1 MSLTYTSPS
10 YRLVFLLSLLFFS
23 SCQMYRQNV
32 MFRTDGDIIT
42 ERVAFSRAAAEKN
55 YVIRP
60 NDYLDV
66 RVYTNKG
73 ERILDPN
80 GEFARSLG
88 IVGGTQGAPSRA
100 GSRAGQGAG
109 AQQGPMAQPQFLV
122 QHDGYVKLPMVDLV
136 QLGGLTLLQ
145 ADSVLQQE
153 YNRLYVDSYVIT
165 QVTNNRVF
173 VLGAPGGRVVA
184 LANDNMNLIEVLAE
198 VGGIPQ
204 GGKAHNIRL
213 IRGDLSNPSVQIIDL
228 TTIDG
233 MRKASLQV
241 EPNDIIYVEPL
252 RRVFLEAFADVAP
265 IVGTVT
271 NLGWMFF
278 LISTQLR

>member
-1 MSLTYTSPS
+1 MLIKLIFPNL
-10 YRLVFLLSLLFFS
+10 RRVLFLILLVFS
-23 SCQMYRQNV
+23 SCGMYRQNI
-32 MFRTDGDIIT
+32 MFRTDGEIIA
-42 ERVAFSRAAAEKN
+42 EKVAFSKAAAEKN

-88 IVGGTQGAPSRA
+88 IVGGAQGPPSRA
-100 GSRAGQGAG
+100 GSRGGQAGGQQ
-109 AQQGPMAQPQFLV
+109 AQLAQPQFLV
-122 QHDGYVKLPMVDLV
+122 QHDGYVKLPMVEMV
-136 QLGGLTLLQ
+136 RLGGYTLLQ
-145 ADSVLQQE
+145 ADSLLQLE
-153 YNRLYVDSYVIT
+153 YARFYVDSYVIT

-204 GGKAHNIRL
+204 TGKVQNIRL
-213 IRGDLSNPSVQIIDL
+213 IRGDLSNPSVQVIDL
-228 TTIDG
+228 STING
-233 MRKASLQV
+233 MRRASLQV
-241 EPNDIIYVEPL
+241 EPNDIIYIEPL